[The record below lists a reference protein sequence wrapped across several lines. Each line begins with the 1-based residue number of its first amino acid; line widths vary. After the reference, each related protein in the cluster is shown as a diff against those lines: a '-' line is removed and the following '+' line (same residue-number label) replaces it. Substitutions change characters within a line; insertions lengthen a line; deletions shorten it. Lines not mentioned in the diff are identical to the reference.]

1 MKRSLTLAAALGFGL
16 AGAVLAEEP
25 ANITIESKPIAQSAR
40 PSNQQLARTVAAQ
53 LQKIGLR
60 GYTIDITVNDG
71 VVELSGRVAD
81 KVQHDEAIR
90 TVLSVPG
97 VKSVVDG
104 LMAANFAPI
113 HPVQSVSPS
122 PVVIENDQPPVAD
135 PGVLPPPMT
144 SAPIVDPI
152 PITQP
157 FGAAPYDL
165 NPPKLPPYSWPT
177 YAPYNNYSRVA
188 YPTQYPY
195 NAWPFIGPFYPFP
208 KVPLGWRSVTL
219 EWQDGHWFMGRNG
232 TKHDYWRIR
241 YW

>member
-1 MKRSLTLAAALGFGL
+1 MKRSLSLAAVLGLGIAGSALAQQPTTVVMESTPIVKSAQPTNQDL
-16 AGAVLAEEP
+16 ANA
-25 ANITIESKPIAQSAR
+25 
-40 PSNQQLARTVAAQ
+40 VAAN

-60 GYTIDITVNDG
+60 GYTIDISVQNG
-71 VVELSGRVAD
+71 VVALKGRVAD
-81 KVQHDEAIR
+81 KIQHDEAIR
-90 TVLSVPG
+90 TVLSIPG
-97 VKSVVDG
+97 VKSVADG
-104 LMAANFAPI
+104 LLAANFSSI
-113 HPVQSVSPS
+113 QPVQSVTPS
-122 PVVIENDQPPVAD
+122 PVIIENGQPATAE
-135 PGVLPPPMT
+135 PGALPAPHGQ
-144 SAPIVDPI
+144 PIVDPI

-165 NPPKLPPYSWPT
+165 NPPKLPPHAWPT

-188 YPTQYPY
+188 YPTQYPL
-195 NAWPFIGPFYPFP
+195 NAFPFIGPFYPFP

>member
-1 MKRSLTLAAALGFGL
+1 MKRSLALAAVLGLGF
-16 AGAVLAEEP
+16 AGSAF
-25 ANITIESKPIAQSAR
+25 AQQ
-40 PSNQQLARTVAAQ
+40 PSNIVIETTPVAQTARATNQELANTVAAS

-60 GYTIDITVNDG
+60 GYTIDISAKDG
-71 VVELSGRVAD
+71 VVELTGRVAD
-81 KVQHDEAIR
+81 KIQHDEVIR
-90 TVLSVPG
+90 TTLSVPG

-104 LMAANFAPI
+104 LIAANFAQI
-113 HPVQSVSPS
+113 RPVQSVSPS
-122 PVVIENDQPPVAD
+122 PVVIENGQPPMAD
-135 PGVLPPPMT
+135 PGVLPPPAMQ
-144 SAPIVDPI
+144 PIIDPI

-165 NPPKLPPYSWPT
+165 NPPKLPPYAWPT

-219 EWQDGHWFMGRNG
+219 EWQDGHWFLGRNG